1 LIDVAGLWYNAVMKS
16 SSEWDDYQI
25 LATGHGEKLEKW
37 GDIYL
42 LRPDP
47 QVIWSPPYDLSGFR
61 MLHAKYS
68 RSNAGGGAWEHFK
81 TLPDEWTI
89 SYKDMQFI
97 ISPTN
102 FKHTGLFPEQAIN
115 WDTIRALI
123 SGAKGEANVLNLF
136 GYTGAATVAAAM
148 AGARVTHVDASKGM
162 TDVCRRNVE
171 INGVP
176 GDRVRYIVDDCAK
189 FVARELRRGKT
200 YDAIIMDPPSF
211 GRGANGEVWK
221 LETCLDDLVHECCK
235 LLSDKP
241 LFFLINSYT
250 TGLQPTVMQNILL
263 TNLRKTGKDANLKH
277 VDAYEVGLPTLEDLT
292 LPCGC
297 SSMAIFK

>member
-1 LIDVAGLWYNAVMKS
+1 MKS
-16 SSEWDDYQI
+16 SSEWEDYQI

-89 SYKDMQFI
+89 MYKDLRFI

-102 FKHTGLFPEQAIN
+102 FKHTGLFPEQAAN
-115 WDTIRALI
+115 WDTIRTLV
-123 SGAKGEANVLNLF
+123 GRGKGEVNVLNLF
-136 GYTGAATVAAAM
+136 GYTGAATVAASV
-148 AGARVTHVDASKGM
+148 AGAKVTHVDASKGM

-171 INGVP
+171 LNGVP

-189 FVARELRRGKT
+189 FVAREIRREKK

-211 GRGANGEVWK
+211 GRGAGGEVWK
-221 LETCLDDLVHECCK
+221 LERDLDPLIANCCK
-235 LLSDKP
+235 LLSERP
-241 LFFLINSYT
+241 LFFLVNSYT
-250 TGLQPTVMQNILL
+250 TGLQPAVIKNLIQ
-263 TNLRKTGKDANLKH
+263 TNLNRLGNPQNFEI
-277 VDAYEVGLPTLEDLT
+277 DAYELGVPTHEGIVLPA
-292 LPCGC
+292 GC
-297 SSMAIFK
+297 SAIAVFNRK